1 MAGGLESYR
10 IGEIARCTG
19 VSVPAV
25 RYYERLGLIA
35 KAMRTVSGTRRY
47 PAEAIERIRF
57 VKQAQANGLTLA
69 EIRELIT
76 LKNRGGPR
84 RCRQVQQLLAT
95 KIAQLDEQRAQL
107 DDVRRALQRHADRC
121 AESLC
126 RAPDPE
132 CPVIAKI

>member
-1 MAGGLESYR
+1 MDSYR
-10 IGEIARCTG
+10 IGEIAQHAG

-25 RYYERLGLIA
+25 RYYERLGLLV
-35 KAMRTVSGTRRY
+35 KALRTGSGVRRY
-47 PAEAIERIRF
+47 PAEAIERIQF

-76 LKNRGGPR
+76 LKNRGGAR
-84 RCRQVQQLLAT
+84 RCRQVQELLAA

-107 DDVRRALQRHADRC
+107 EDFRDTLQSLADQC
-121 AESLC
+121 AESLST
-126 RAPDPE
+126 APDPE

>member
-1 MAGGLESYR
+1 METYR
-10 IGEIARCTG
+10 IGEIAQHAG

-25 RYYERLGLIA
+25 RYYERLGLLV
-35 KAMRTVSGTRRY
+35 KALRTGSGNRRY

-69 EIRELIT
+69 EIRELIA
-76 LKNRGGPR
+76 LKNRGGSR
-84 RCRQVQQLLAT
+84 RCRQVQQLLAA

-107 DDVRRALQRHADRC
+107 DDFRHTLQRLADQC
-121 AESLC
+121 SESLST
-126 RAPDPE
+126 APDPE